1 MAFTRKQLTEVTI
14 PLPAQL
20 DDEPS
25 KELMV
30 WTARALTS
38 GEERALGET
47 IIGLDW
53 QSVASTNLLQ
63 AWFSFVDSTFVWKEK
78 GKKSVRIFPPR
89 DEMDLNSFIAGWDE
103 LDNLII
109 AWVMEKVVWV
119 VNPHWRPLSWVD
131 TPFPEAEAED
141 EDESEKKVT

>member
-38 GEERALGET
+38 GEERALGE
-47 IIGLDW
+47 
-53 QSVASTNLLQ
+53 TNLLQ